1 MILGQLKA
9 KRAETIAAMEKL
21 NTTALNENRDFTAEE
36 ETQYSSLN
44 AEQDK
49 LKGQIT
55 RLEAQEKLNAEMAEP
70 TAKPVHAPAVVS
82 MKDDELRDET
92 GFSSLGEFMGAV
104 KAGQDSRLDYVAQ
117 SAGTGSEGGFLIP
130 KKFGEMITAFT
141 PESSLVRPRATIIPG
156 GDFPDAAI
164 SFPAL
169 DQSGDKGVYSGVV
182 TTWVEEGAEIDETGF
197 SLREIELKSK
207 AIAGFIPFSNK
218 LLRNAAAASTM
229 GTMLMRQ
236 AISKAEDDA
245 FIAGNGVG
253 KPLGFLNH
261 KSTKAVNRD
270 TADTVKF
277 IDLALMVQNH
287 KGEMKEWVISQT
299 LYSTIRTIQDGA
311 GQYVFS
317 DAMAGMPAMLLGYPV
332 RWSERTP
339 TKGKKGD
346 VMLLD
351 LSYYY
356 IKDGA
361 SMVLSASE
369 HVKFTQDKT
378 LFKIVSNVDG
388 QSSLNDKLKLEN
400 GETVSPFVVLDVP
413 SV

>member
-1 MILGQLKA
+1 MTLEQLRA
-9 KRAETIAAMEKL
+9 KRAEAIANMEKL

-36 ETQYSSLN
+36 QSQYDSLN
-44 AEQDK
+44 AEQER
-49 LKGQIT
+49 LKAQAT
-55 RLEAQEKLNAEMAEP
+55 RVEAQEKLNAEMSAP
-70 TAKPVHAPAVVS
+70 TTKPIHAPAVVS
-82 MKDDELRDET
+82 MKDNEILDET
-92 GFSSLGEFMGAV
+92 GFESLGEFMGAV
-104 KAGQDSRLDYVAQ
+104 KAGSDSRLEYVAQ

-130 KKFGEMITAFT
+130 KQFGEMIAAFT
-141 PESSLVRPRATIIPG
+141 PETSIVRPRATVIPSG
-156 GDFPDAAI
+156 NFPDAAI

-229 GTMLMRQ
+229 GTMLMSQ
-236 AISKAEDDA
+236 AIAKAEDDA

-277 IDLALMVQNH
+277 IDLANMVQSS
-287 KGEMKEWVISQT
+287 KGDMKEWVISQT
-299 LYSTIRTIQDGA
+299 LYSTIRTMQDGA
-311 GQYVFS
+311 GQYIFS
-317 DAMAGMPAMLLGYPV
+317 DAAAGMPAVLLGYPV
-332 RWSERTP
+332 RWSERTAV
-339 TKGKKGD
+339 KGSKGD

-356 IKDGA
+356 IKDGS

-388 QSSLNDKLKLEN
+388 QSALNDKLKLEN

-413 SV
+413 AV